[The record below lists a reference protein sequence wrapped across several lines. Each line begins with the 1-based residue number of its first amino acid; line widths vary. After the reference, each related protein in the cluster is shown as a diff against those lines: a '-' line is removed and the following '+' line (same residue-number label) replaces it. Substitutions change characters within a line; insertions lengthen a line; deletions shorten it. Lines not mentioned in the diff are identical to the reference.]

1 MSEFEMV
8 EELTDLMSAW
18 MVRGETPIAGGRIF
32 AAAFFGGF
40 LTAPPGQRLAYLKA
54 GLYGAARM
62 L

>member
-1 MSEFEMV
+1 MV